1 MFLFRGEGHRNG
13 HHSRHGRR
21 ADLSSLIFILRTQAA
36 ATLRSPSLS
45 WAPASSSADAKGRQP
60 LLFIL
65 RSLAAVNSLRG
76 CDITRRMQHPVHDEE
91 LFMEEALAAIRQAIT
106 NEEVG
111 EMTLAP
117 AEPRTSR
124 EQAGA
129 KPIPEAGLLSREAT
143 AAVGSAFNTLTET
156 VKKHEPTLEDVVRE
170 TLRPMLKSWLDEN
183 LPRVVERM
191 VQAEIERITR
201 GR

>member
-1 MFLFRGEGHRNG
+1 
-13 HHSRHGRR
+13 
-21 ADLSSLIFILRTQAA
+21 
-36 ATLRSPSLS
+36 
-45 WAPASSSADAKGRQP
+45 
-60 LLFIL
+60 
-65 RSLAAVNSLRG
+65 
-76 CDITRRMQHPVHDEE
+76 MQHPVYDEE

-106 NEEVG
+106 KEEAG

-117 AEPRTSR
+117 AEPRTFR

-129 KPIPEAGLLSREAT
+129 KPTPEGGLLSREAP
-143 AAVGSAFNTLTET
+143 AVGSAFNTLTET
-156 VKKHEPTLEDVVRE
+156 VKKHEQSLEDVVRE

-191 VQAEIERITR
+191 VQAEVERIAR